1 MKLSDLKLSKANLS
15 KAKEFFFGRKAA
27 QEGGIPNRE
36 LSLYSLGIAAHMHVV
51 YMIIWLSYFCDTVLA
66 IPPALVGWITGVSR
80 LWDGVND
87 PIVGALMDR
96 RRFKSGEKLRP
107 YFKYTA
113 PVVGVFA
120 TLMFVDFRLQS
131 KTAAMVLILIFY
143 LIYDTAMS
151 FQETAIWGLTAMMST
166 HSEERGRAVQWG
178 KVGVA
183 IGGTI
188 QSLIMPILG
197 FRDRLPFGMN
207 TLFLLFALVLC
218 LASSM
223 GVLLSGAA
231 KERVPN
237 PPVDKEESIFSNLW
251 VIKDNYILLL
261 MGLSAILGAFSPGI
275 TDIYVY
281 QDISYRV
288 FRWSIPGETAKMMI
302 DAFISIFGTL
312 GLLMATRFAKKIGG
326 MKNVMVVA
334 SVAGI
339 STRIVNYFI
348 GYRSLW
354 RFVLMHVFNIFAAT
368 PGMMS
373 TIASTALWGDS
384 IDYLEWKSGRRT
396 EGIAF
401 SLQNFLG
408 KAAGGIQMVIR
419 GNILK
424 WLLYDGELAQKKIPQ
439 GPLFQKWVWP
449 LAQLGPVV
457 GMVLALIPILCIRYP
472 ESMKRQVEA
481 ELAQRRAITANISIE
496 EGAQL

>member
-1 MKLSDLKLSKANLS
+1 VKLSDLRLSRAKA
-15 KAKEFFFGRKAA
+15 FFFGREAA
-27 QEGGIPNRE
+27 RESGIPNRE
-36 LSLYSLGIAAHMHVV
+36 LSLYSLGVAAHMHVV
-51 YMIIWLSYFCDTVLA
+51 YMTSWLSFFCDTVLA

-87 PIVGALMDR
+87 PLVGAVMDR
-96 RRFKSGEKLRP
+96 RRFQSGEKLRP

-113 PVVGVFA
+113 PVIGIFS

-131 KTAAMVLILIFY
+131 KTAAMIVILIFY
-143 LIYDTAMS
+143 LIFDTAMS

-188 QSLIMPILG
+188 PSLFMPILG

-223 GVLLSGAA
+223 GALLSGAA
-231 KERVPN
+231 QERVPN

-261 MGLSAILGAFSPGI
+261 LGLSSILGAFAPSMP
-275 TDIYVY
+275 DIYVY
-281 QDISYRV
+281 QDVTYRV
-288 FRWSIPGETAKMMI
+288 LGQNIPGETAKMLI
-302 DAFISIFGTL
+302 DALISVPGTF
-312 GLLMATRFAKKIGG
+312 GLLMATKFAKKIGG
-326 MKNVMVVA
+326 MKNVMVA
-334 SVAGI
+334 SSAAAI
-339 STRIVNYFI
+339 LTRTANYFI
-348 GYRSLW
+348 GYRSFW
-354 RFVLMHVFNIFAAT
+354 RFALIHAINVFAAV

-373 TIASTALWGDS
+373 GIAITALWGDS
-384 IDYLEWKSGRRT
+384 IDYMEWKSGKRT

-408 KAAGGIQMVIR
+408 KAAGGIQTVIR
-419 GNILK
+419 GQLLK
-424 WLLYDGELAQKKIPQ
+424 WLLYDGLLAQQKIPQ
-439 GPLFQKWVWP
+439 NAAFLKWVWP
-449 LAQLGPVV
+449 LNQLGPALGAVI
-457 GMVLALIPILCIRYP
+457 ALIPVLCIRYP
-472 ESMKRQVEA
+472 EAMKRQVEA
-481 ELAQRRAITANISIE
+481 ELAMRRADALSRAENISIE
-496 EGAQL
+496 EGAQV

>member
-1 MKLSDLKLSKANLS
+1 MKLFN
-15 KAKEFFFGRKAA
+15 GRIQNPIKYLFNPEAA
-27 QEGGIPNRE
+27 REGGIPNRE
-36 LSLYSLGIAAHMHVV
+36 LSLYSLGVAAHMHIV
-51 YMIIWLSYFCDTVLA
+51 YMVTWLSYFCDTVLA

-87 PIVGALMDR
+87 PLVGAMMDR
-96 RRFKSGEKLRP
+96 RRFKNGEKLRP

-113 PVVGVFA
+113 PIIGVFS

-131 KTAAMVLILIFY
+131 KTAAMVLILVFY
-143 LIYDTAMS
+143 LIFDTVMS
-151 FQETAIWGLTAMMST
+151 FQETAIWGLTAMMSV
-166 HSEERGRAVQWG
+166 HSDERARAVQWG

-207 TLFLLFALVLC
+207 TLFLVFALVLC
-218 LASSM
+218 LTSSM
-223 GVLLSGAA
+223 GVLLSGTA

-237 PPVDKEESIFSNLW
+237 PPQDKEESVFSNLW
-251 VIKDNYILLL
+251 VIKGNYILLL
-261 MGLSAILGAFSPGI
+261 LGLSTILAAFSPGI

-281 QDISYRV
+281 QDITYRV
-288 FRWSIPGETAKMMI
+288 LGQNIPGETAKMMI
-302 DAFISIFGTL
+302 DAFISIFGTY
-312 GLLMATRFAKKIGG
+312 GLLTATKFAKKIGG

-339 STRIVNYFI
+339 STRVINYFI
-348 GYRSLW
+348 GYRNFW
-354 RFVLMHVFNIFAAT
+354 RFVLMHFFNIFSSV
-368 PGMMS
+368 PFMMS

-384 IDYLEWKSGRRT
+384 IDYLEWKTGKRT

-401 SLQNFLG
+401 SLQNFLL
-408 KAAGGIQMVIR
+408 KANGGIQTVIR

-424 WLLYDGELAQKKIPQ
+424 WLLYDGVLAQKKIPQ

-449 LAQLGPVV
+449 LAQLGPAF
-457 GMVLALIPILCIRYP
+457 GMALALVPILCIRYP
-472 ESMKRQVEA
+472 DEMKRRVEA
-481 ELAQRRAITANISIE
+481 ELTERRALIAAELTENEPAIE
-496 EGAQL
+496 